1 MIQQHHSEANPA
13 RSRGCILFYQQYS
26 SLNSKGDHYNREIST
41 ISVANGQAIATI
53 TINVATAIEVDNVEE
68 VEEAV
73 GVAE

>member
-1 MIQQHHSEANPA
+1 VITTT
-13 RSRGCILFYQQYS
+13 G
-26 SLNSKGDHYNREIST
+26 EISI
-41 ISVANGQAIATI
+41 ISVANSQAIARI